1 MNREEARKYI
11 VEHPEIYMTRDK
23 SKKGFICPICG
34 SGSGKNGTGI
44 TENPKNPFH
53 FTCWNAE
60 CKAQGDVLEFIGKK
74 YGLTNYNDILRK
86 GCEIYGI
93 QYNDLTSEYIPPIK
107 NNNSS
112 SEGNK
117 TATPNKPK
125 APVEEE
131 PSQEA
136 FIAECAKHIEDTDY
150 LLNRGISIET
160 QKRFNI
166 GYCKEWKNP
175 KAPKAPATPRV
186 IIPTS
191 KTSYLARD
199 TRTNEDLKAMSEEQ
213 QTIVKRYSKQKVGS
227 IKPFNIQALDQ
238 NAPCFITE
246 GEIDALSV
254 EELGFNC
261 VGLGG
266 AQNARKF
273 AEYIK
278 QQANTPRV
286 ILWLDD
292 DGAGKTAQE
301 TIATALKEQNKP
313 FVVMKETGYKD
324 ANEYLNAFRD
334 AMKNDLEEAIKEFDR
349 EKEEQRLEYLGTATN
364 FYLDEFVNRIKEN
377 ENKEAVKTGFEQ
389 LDNILDG
396 GLYDGLYTIG
406 AISSLGKT
414 TFILQVADQIAQQGQ
429 DVLIYS
435 LEMSRDELIAKSI
448 SRMTARL
455 DLDRNG
461 NTSHAKTTRGILQ
474 GKFYKTYSQ
483 EERHLIAEA
492 VDLYRQPAK
501 NIFIKEG
508 NGTTIDDIRKEIEKH
523 HNATGNAPVV
533 IIDYLQI
540 ITTADSRKS
549 DKQAMDLNVSELK
562 RISRDYKTPV
572 VVISSFNR
580 GNYSTPVDMESF
592 KESGAIEYS
601 SDVLI
606 GLQLGEV
613 FTGSNETDPEKNKG
627 EIKKAVKEA
636 KAKNPRPVELVILK
650 NRNGAIPK
658 APIKYKFYPMFNL
671 FIEDSGNET
680 FDYYKAKYG
689 Y

>member
-1 MNREEARKYI
+1 MNREEAKQYI
-11 VEHPEIYMTRDK
+11 IEHPEVYLTRDG
-23 SKKGFICPICG
+23 SKKGYICPICG
-34 SGSGKNGTGI
+34 SGSGHHGTGI
-44 TENPKNPFH
+44 TENPNNPYH
-53 FTCWNAE
+53 FTCWSKCE
-60 CKAQGDVLEFIGKK
+60 TQGDVLEFIGKK
-74 YGLTNYNDILRK
+74 FGLSDYNDILRK
-86 GCEIYGI
+86 ACDIYGI
-93 QYNDLTSEYIPPIK
+93 NYDNLTSDYIPSIK
-107 NNNSS
+107 QDTTAKPH
-112 SEGNK
+112 GNLTETK
-117 TATPNKPK
+117 K
-125 APVEEE
+125 AVVKEE

-160 QKRFNI
+160 QKRFNV
-166 GYCKEWKNP
+166 GFCKEWRNP
-175 KAPKAPATPRV
+175 KAPATAPTTPRV

-199 TRTNEDLKAMSEEQ
+199 ARPSEYLKTLNDLDYSTYE
-213 QTIVKRYSKQKVGS
+213 RYSKQKVGT
-227 IKPFNIQALDQ
+227 ITPFNLQALEQ

-246 GEIDALSV
+246 GEIDAMSI

-266 AQNARKF
+266 ATNARKV

-278 QQANTPRV
+278 QQTNTPRI
-286 ILWLDD
+286 ILYLDD
-292 DGAGKTAQE
+292 DEAGRKAQS
-301 TIATALKEQNKP
+301 TIEEVLKEQNKP
-313 FVVMKETGYKD
+313 YVVMKPTGYKD
-324 ANEYLNAFRD
+324 PNEYLNAFRE
-334 AMKNDLEEAIKEFDR
+334 AMKSDLEDAIKEFDR

-364 FYLDEFVNRIKEN
+364 FYIEDFMNRIKES
-377 ENKEAVKTGFEQ
+377 ENREATPTGFEE
-389 LDNILDG
+389 LDKALDG
-396 GLYDGLYTIG
+396 GLYEGLYTIG

-414 TFILQVADQIAQQGQ
+414 TFMLQVADQIAQKGQ

-448 SRMTARL
+448 SRLTASI

-461 NTSHAKTTRGILQ
+461 NTSHAKTTRGIMQ
-474 GKFYKTYSQ
+474 GKFYKVYSQ
-483 EERHLIAEA
+483 EEKDLIAEA

-501 NIFIKEG
+501 HTYIKEG
-508 NGTTIDDIRKEIEKH
+508 NGATIEDIKKEIVKH
-523 HNATGNAPVV
+523 HEATGKAPVV

-540 ITTADSRKS
+540 ITTDDNRKT

-606 GLQLGEV
+606 GLQLGDV
-613 FTGSNETDPEKNKG
+613 FTGSNETDPDKHKG
-627 EIKKAVKEA
+627 EIKKLVREA

-671 FIEDSGNET
+671 FNEDTGNAT
-680 FDYYKAKYG
+680 QDYYKKKYG